1 MPHNDRDPA
10 IAKLL
15 TFGAA
20 CAALFALIAWNV
32 FHGVA
37 LPRADLAVAAWFHRH
52 ARSGLTDFFLVLTDA
67 HSVAGMSVAGALL
80 GAFFYRRRARRWLL
94 FTAVAVPGGMLLN
107 VLLKYL
113 FTRARPVFA
122 DPIRV
127 LSTYSFPSGHT
138 AATTVFYG
146 IVVAWLC
153 RADGGAGAPAR
164 RGALICAGLLMI
176 ALVGLSRIY
185 LGVHFLSDV
194 LAAQAEG
201 GAWLALCFAVLR
213 PGAYSLSDDRS
224 GF

>member
-1 MPHNDRDPA
+1 MPHTDRDHVM
-10 IAKLL
+10 IRVW
-15 TFGAA
+15 TSGAA
-20 CAALFALIAWNV
+20 CVALFALIAWNV
-32 FHGVA
+32 FHGAA
-37 LPRADLAVAAWFHRH
+37 LPRLDLAAAGWFHRH
-52 ARSGLTDFFLVLTDA
+52 ARPPLTDFFIVLTDV
-67 HSVAGMSVAGALL
+67 HSIAGMCVAGALL
-80 GAFFYRRRARRWLL
+80 GAFFYRLGARRWLR

-107 VLLKYL
+107 VLLKYA

-153 RADGGAGAPAR
+153 RADGGASAPAR
-164 RGALICAGLLMI
+164 RAAWFCAGLLMI

-194 LAAQAEG
+194 LAAQAES

-213 PGAYSLSDDRS
+213 PGAFPLSANRS
-224 GF
+224 AL

>member
-1 MPHNDRDPA
+1 MLHNDRDSSSA
-10 IAKLL
+10 GLL
-15 TFGAA
+15 AFGAA
-20 CAALFALIAWNV
+20 CVALFALIAWNV

-37 LPRADLAVAAWFHRH
+37 LPRLDLAAAGWFHRH
-52 ARSGLTDFFLVLTDA
+52 ARPGLTDFFLVLTDV
-67 HSVAGMSVAGALL
+67 HSVEGMSVAGVLL
-80 GAFFYRRRARRWLL
+80 GAGFYRLGARRWLS
-94 FTAVAVPGGMLLN
+94 FTAVVVPGGMLLN
-107 VLLKYL
+107 VLLKYA

-153 RADGGAGAPAR
+153 RADGGPSAPAR
-164 RGALICAGLLMI
+164 RAGWICAGLLMI

-194 LAAQAEG
+194 LAAQAES

-213 PGAYSLSDDRS
+213 PGAFPLSANRS
-224 GF
+224 AL